1 MQSLSS
7 LPEGRTLAKRAS
19 RNCGSEDAAIVY
31 PTCVRHAQPRK
42 DVKLRHFFLCDP
54 CTWQWVQEAFGGND
68 PCTYGEPVEG
78 YCLLCN
84 NVTNVRL
91 QTWFLCDIC
100 ERVARSIGRNH
111 VAEKAIMDFWEQQI
125 RPKYPHLRIT
135 QNDLS
140 SLRPRRS
147 DDVSGEGPLD
157 FLITD
162 EKTDQTVFGIENK
175 TGRSSIK
182 DMSQFQLDVSDCDSI
197 LHHVRQLHIPAY
209 IIHAQ
214 VLEMW
219 KPPTMGFRAVGL
231 WWSDIYRM
239 TANFVSVKMR
249 RMENRGAAYFKRS
262 AFAPIDTLVDDL
274 YDQGGQVRLVRQ
286 FQTDGIPRMYVSE

>member
-1 MQSLSS
+1 M
-7 LPEGRTLAKRAS
+7 AKRAKRS
-19 RNCGSEDAAIVY
+19 SDSQEDPITY

-42 DVKLRHFFLCDP
+42 DVRLRHFFLCDSY
-54 CTWQWVQEAFGGND
+54 TRQWVQEAFGGND
-68 PCTYGEPVEG
+68 PCTYGEPVGG

-84 NVTNVRL
+84 KATDVRL

-125 RPKYPHLRIT
+125 RPRYPHLRIT

-140 SLRPRRS
+140 SLRPRRTS
-147 DDVSGEGPLD
+147 DVSGEGPLD
-157 FLITD
+157 FLVTD
-162 EKTDQTVFGIENK
+162 ERNGQTVFGIENK

-182 DMSQFQLDVSDCDSI
+182 EMGQFQLDVSDCDSI
-197 LHHVRQLHIPAY
+197 LHHVRQLNIPAY

-214 VLEMW
+214 VLEVW
-219 KPPTMGFRAVGL
+219 QPPTMGFRTVGL

-239 TANFVSVKMR
+239 AENFVTVKMR
-249 RMENRGAAYFKRS
+249 RMENRGAAYFKRA
-262 AFAPIDTLVDDL
+262 AFAAINTLGDDL
-274 YDQGGQVRLVRQ
+274 YDKDGELRLVSR
-286 FQTDGIPRMYVSE
+286 FREEGIPRMYVIE

>member
-1 MQSLSS
+1 M
-7 LPEGRTLAKRAS
+7 AKRAKRS
-19 RNCGSEDAAIVY
+19 SDSQEDPITY

-42 DVKLRHFFLCDP
+42 DVRLRHFFLCDSY
-54 CTWQWVQEAFGGND
+54 TRQWVQEAFGGND
-68 PCTYGEPVEG
+68 PCTYGEPVGG

-84 NVTNVRL
+84 KATDVRL

-125 RPKYPHLRIT
+125 RPRYPHLRIT

-140 SLRPRRS
+140 SLRPRRTS
-147 DDVSGEGPLD
+147 DVSGEGPLD
-157 FLITD
+157 FLVTD
-162 EKTDQTVFGIENK
+162 ERNGQTVFGIENK

-182 DMSQFQLDVSDCDSI
+182 EMSQFQLDVSDCDSI
-197 LHHVRQLHIPAY
+197 LHHVRQLNIPAY

-214 VLEMW
+214 VLEIW
-219 KPPTMGFRAVGL
+219 QPPTMGFRTVGL

-239 TANFVSVKMR
+239 AENFVTVKMR
-249 RMENRGAAYFKRS
+249 RMENRGAAYFKRA
-262 AFAPIDTLVDDL
+262 AFAAINTLGDDL
-274 YDQGGQVRLVRQ
+274 YDKAGELRLVSR
-286 FQTDGIPRMYVSE
+286 FREEGIPRMYVIE

>member
-1 MQSLSS
+1 M
-7 LPEGRTLAKRAS
+7 AKRT
-19 RNCGSEDAAIVY
+19 RRGSDSQQEPITY

-42 DVKLRHFFLCDP
+42 DVRLRHFFLCDS
-54 CTWQWVQEAFGGND
+54 CTRRWVQEAFDGNE

-84 NVTNVRL
+84 KVTDVRL

-125 RPKYPHLRIT
+125 RPRYPHLRIT

-140 SLRPRRS
+140 SLRPRRTS
-147 DDVSGEGPLD
+147 DVSGEGPLD
-157 FLITD
+157 FLVTD
-162 EKTDQTVFGIENK
+162 ERNGQTVFGIENK

-182 DMSQFQLDVSDCDSI
+182 EMSQFQLDVSDCDSI
-197 LHHVRQLHIPAY
+197 LHHVRQLNIPAY
-209 IIHAQ
+209 VIHAQ
-214 VLEMW
+214 VLEIW
-219 KPPTMGFRAVGL
+219 QPPTMGFRTVGP

-239 TANFVSVKMR
+239 AENFVTVKMR
-249 RMENRGAAYFKRS
+249 RMENRGAAYFKRA
-262 AFAPIDTLVDDL
+262 AFAAINTLGDDL
-274 YDQGGQVRLVRQ
+274 YDRSGEPRLVSR
-286 FQTDGIPRMYVSE
+286 FREEGIPRMYVIE